1 MKSMVSKVAAVVML
15 AATTGV
21 GARAQFSTA
30 CTDATLKGDYS
41 VTISGQI
48 FLPGGVVVQRLGI
61 NITHFDGAGHLSQ
74 EDLVLS
80 SPNAPA
86 PLGVPPKNAS
96 GFQIDETGTYT
107 VNPDCTG
114 MLTINFP
121 NLTTSTG
128 GSVKGA
134 VISAHFTI
142 SDSGRAVHILVT
154 SLTPPGAPGPVPA
167 LISSE
172 GRKIGPIE
180 QD

>member
-107 VNPDCTG
+107 VNPD
-114 MLTINFP
+114 
-121 NLTTSTG
+121 LTTSTG